1 MQFHIAV
8 KCIQYNSQNISDIH
22 VGHENKILIF
32 KESNE
37 LNIRKYKLWK

>member
-22 VGHENKILIF
+22 VGHENKIFIF
-32 KESNE
+32 VVLSLSNSIMIE
-37 LNIRKYKLWK
+37 